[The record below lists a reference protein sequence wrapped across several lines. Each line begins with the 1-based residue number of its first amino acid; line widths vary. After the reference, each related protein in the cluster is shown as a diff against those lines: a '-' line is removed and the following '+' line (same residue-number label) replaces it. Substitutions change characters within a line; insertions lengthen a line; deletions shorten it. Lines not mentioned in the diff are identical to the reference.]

1 MALSPAERSQRARHA
16 ALSVHARGR
25 TNTGPARAAQL
36 ALLEQQVV
44 AEALAQ
50 GENLSDDEVRKR
62 VDFKRRARMAAMSRL
77 AQKAYR
83 VRRERMEGPA

>member
-50 GENLSDDEVRKR
+50 GENLSDDALASLHRKT
-62 VDFKRRARMAAMSRL
+62 
-77 AQKAYR
+77 
-83 VRRERMEGPA
+83 EGKDGRNEPPGSEGIPR